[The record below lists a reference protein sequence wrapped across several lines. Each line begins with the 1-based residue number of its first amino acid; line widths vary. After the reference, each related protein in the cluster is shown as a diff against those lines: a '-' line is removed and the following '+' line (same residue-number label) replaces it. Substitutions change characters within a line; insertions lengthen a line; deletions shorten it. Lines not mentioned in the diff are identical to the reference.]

1 MISVLIID
9 DHALLRHS
17 YKKFFSSDSTIVVKG
32 EVSTPDEALKFL
44 KSNDVDVAI
53 VDLNLAGLSGIDLIK
68 KIRTKSKIIKLLVVS
83 MHDHPAVVSE
93 ALSAGASGFISK
105 NSDPEEL
112 ISAIHG
118 VFSGEVVSKELK
130 AQLKKHSKTTDHI
143 INKLTKREYQVV
155 CLYAE
160 GASTLEIANK
170 LFLSQKTIQNY
181 FTSIKHKL
189 DISTDY
195 ELFMIASDKN
205 IFVKHQLEQ

>member
-17 YKKFFSSDSTIVVKG
+17 YKQFFSIDESIDVVG
-32 EVSTPDEALKFL
+32 EVSTPEQAINFL
-44 KSNDVDVAI
+44 KSKQVDVAI

-68 KIRTKSKIIKLLVVS
+68 KIRSKSKQIKLLVVS
-83 MHDHPAVVSE
+83 MHDHPAIVNE

-112 ISAIHG
+112 VKAIHQ
-118 VFSGEVVSKELK
+118 VFLGEVLSKGIK
-130 AQLKKHSKTTDHI
+130 AQLRKHIKTTDHI

-155 CLYAE
+155 CMYAE
-160 GASTLEIANK
+160 GASTLDIANK

-189 DISTDY
+189 DIETDY

-205 IFVKHQLEQ
+205 IFIKHQ